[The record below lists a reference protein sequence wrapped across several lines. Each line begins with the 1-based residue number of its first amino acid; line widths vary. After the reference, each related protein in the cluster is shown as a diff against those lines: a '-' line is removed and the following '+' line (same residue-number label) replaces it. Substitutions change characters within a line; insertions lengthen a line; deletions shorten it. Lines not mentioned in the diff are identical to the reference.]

1 MDVITNRCPSFIQ
14 LNHVCE
20 NRSLVVGM
28 NARAIYGI
36 HCQMSLFLFIYSLL
50 LLSFIHEWL
59 DVFMWL
65 QIYEAIN
72 RVIISPLMPEEMATI
87 CKRHFQMLY
96 CEKNCQLIQCSLNFF
111 LRCSVSNKSLLKNLS
126 RLTTKDRSQFCM
138 SALVLWLGNGEQ

>member
-1 MDVITNRCPSFIQ
+1 MIINRCPGFIQ
-14 LNHVCE
+14 LNHVCD

-28 NARAIYGI
+28 NARVIYGI
-36 HCQMSLFLFIYSLL
+36 HCQMSLFLFFYSLL

-87 CKRHFQMLY
+87 CKRHFQMHY
-96 CEKNCQLIQCSLNFF
+96 CEKNCQLIQYSLNFF

-138 SALVLWLGNGEQ
+138 SALVLWLGNEEQ